1 MLHDGLKIK
10 WLSFE
15 GYVHRDHL
23 PNPCEPLDKQSRL
36 DNVSAE
42 ATVLYSLP
50 MIRCV
55 HFTMQSPPALSLECF
70 DPCLADDGIPSD
82 SQVQLGQTV
91 NSAEVLAA
99 SRRGITLK
107 LHKSGVT
114 GYVPASQVADFG
126 EVPED
131 MRATYPA
138 GVRLTCRVMTYDPM
152 DRTFICTMQ
161 K

>member
-70 DPCLADDGIPSD
+70 DPCLADDGITHHVKLRIPSH
-82 SQVQLGQTV
+82 STVAGGPLAEPYEPCPQIEPTCIPPIACQT
-91 NSAEVLAA
+91 
-99 SRRGITLK
+99 
-107 LHKSGVT
+107 
-114 GYVPASQVADFG
+114 F
-126 EVPED
+126 
-131 MRATYPA
+131 
-138 GVRLTCRVMTYDPM
+138 
-152 DRTFICTMQ
+152 
-161 K
+161 